1 MSYLSQVK
9 KAVPQAPAI
18 TIVGF
23 PGAGKTTLA
32 AGFPNPIF
40 IQAESASTVFETW
53 DVDKQPAF
61 LPELPSPD
69 AKKNLRTSDVILA
82 QLREL
87 ASAEHPYQTVVID
100 TITSLNQL
108 LEREVVEFDGDANV
122 QDVANAAGGFHK
134 GYGVLAG
141 LHAKIMKACIYLAKK
156 KGIAVILLSHT
167 GFEKIKSRP
176 DQPSEYTVFTPDLH
190 RDSKKIYVSN
200 SDAVL
205 YLKARELVMGHESNR
220 KGQTTKYGRIT
231 NTGERV
237 LITSSDGSVGYV
249 DAKNRYN
256 LPPEIDIQKGD
267 NPLLGMIPFYNGG
280 VLPPVQAHEEI
291 DDHLTETEEMENQ
304 A

>member
-1 MSYLSQVK
+1 MSYLEQVT
-9 KAVPQAPAI
+9 KATPQAPII
-18 TIVGF
+18 TVVGF

-32 AGFPNPIF
+32 AGFPSPIF
-40 IQAESASTVFETW
+40 IQAENASTVFETW
-53 DVDKQPAF
+53 PSDTQPAF

-69 AKKNLRTSDVILA
+69 ASRNVRTSDVAIA
-82 QLREL
+82 QIREL
-87 ASAEHPYQTVVID
+87 ASVEHSYQTVVID
-100 TITSLNQL
+100 SITSLNL
-108 LEREVVEFDGDANV
+108 MLEREVVEFDSDDRV

-156 KGIAVILLSHT
+156 KGITVILLSHT

-176 DQPSEYTVFTPDLH
+176 DQAGEYTVFAPDLH

-205 YLKARELVMGHESNR
+205 YLKARELVMGHESNNR
-220 KGQTTKYGRIT
+220 GQTTKYGRVT

-256 LPPEIDIQKGD
+256 LPSEIDIPKEK
-267 NPLLGMIPFYNGG
+267 NPLLGMIPYYNGG
-280 VLPPVQAHEEI
+280 KSAAAIETT
-291 DDHLTETEEMENQ
+291 TETEDQE
-304 A
+304 